1 MRDKNIWTPVFTG
14 VTTSYEAIHSLERSI
29 SWLLHLK
36 GLNLSQ
42 PRSSQSKAHAAQ
54 AIAPGIRFNI
64 SCWDTGGLCG
74 FFYHDIFPNLNV
86 MQFGGKYPWGSADEM
101 VLECPDR
108 ENLVKIRIKRS

>member
-1 MRDKNIWTPVFTG
+1 MSANLFFRKEHIMAVTPEGIKPLSAEIASVKGSCGAGHNAGDKF
-14 VTTSYEAIHSLERSI
+14 
-29 SWLLHLK
+29 K
-36 GLNLSQ
+36 
-42 PRSSQSKAHAAQ
+42 
-54 AIAPGIRFNI
+54 I